1 MPLPLGSWN
10 LSANNSSATLTINS
24 TASGGYAGIAS
35 FASVTFPIVGAFDE
49 TSQTFSFL
57 LIDSSTSP
65 TSYRSYTGRL
75 YTASVITQSIGDFKG
90 FTTTYVLAELFDDFP
105 QSSTGPFNA
114 NAYSWLVTLVNFLL
128 VPTARGGP

>member
-35 FASVTFPIVGAFDE
+35 FASVTFPIVGVFDE

-57 LIDSSTSP
+57 LIDSSTSREL
-65 TSYRSYTGRL
+65 SVL
-75 YTASVITQSIGDFKG
+75 YCKALHSISCD
-90 FTTTYVLAELFDDFP
+90 T
-105 QSSTGPFNA
+105 
-114 NAYSWLVTLVNFLL
+114 VNW
-128 VPTARGGP
+128 

>member
-24 TASGGYAGIAS
+24 TVSGGYAGIAS
-35 FASVTFPIVGAFDE
+35 FASVTFPIVGVFDE

-75 YTASVITQSIGDFKG
+75 YTASVATQSIGD
-90 FTTTYVLAELFDDFP
+90 L
-105 QSSTGPFNA
+105 
-114 NAYSWLVTLVNFLL
+114 
-128 VPTARGGP
+128 